1 MKRSSSAG
9 RSPVQRLPVNHRRHK
24 VAPEARKRVATA
36 ECEYPVTIEKIS
48 VPRTEFEELR
58 KKCASLEQCFKD
70 ATRDGAYRR
79 EFVSP
84 ATSVTA
90 GSSVGTATMQ
100 STENTDDEASTGE
113 GRILHDPDGTARYL
127 GSTSGATFLDA
138 LKEFMRTVF
147 PIAWPN
153 FQGPEGTF
161 LNSLGFVQT
170 HDSRPLPQHDGVVP
184 TYLPDQADM
193 ETMVA
198 QLKYFIQDGNGE
210 YASGGIFYW
219 GDLDPTGLEENHL
232 HTAMNP
238 RTVRYL
244 GLFNAAFAMTCHL
257 ETPTEVRS
265 KGIQLGEPYFMR
277 ARFWLGNP
285 LETTNY
291 TPDDLPALAM
301 MSMYLIEVNRRDT
314 AYLYVS
320 IGMHLAIMRGV
331 HRGFGVDEH
340 GKRAFW
346 TLYVLDR
353 WLSCLMGRP
362 PTIQDEAI
370 QLLPPSDFSGMPP
383 AIGLR
388 AHVELSKIC
397 GYIVCNTYRIAPWER
412 GTISTSAL
420 VDNAL
425 TQLSGWLA
433 NLPPELQMGRDT
445 RSNDRAC
452 CELHMTYNQL
462 LILTVR
468 PIFFM
473 AVKKAVADRYTERTW
488 NLENHAQLS
497 RIRQCIEAAR
507 ANLRLGRWI
516 RDSTISHKLL
526 TCNLHNIFN
535 AATILL
541 LNQLL
546 FDSLGESQDLR
557 DIWFAIECFEAEG
570 RGENNYAKD
579 CTRVLKDL
587 DALVKRMRDQTFEDR
602 SQVRNSQF
610 ATPQTQLTAT
620 TAYDVG
626 FILNP
631 EVPPNILPNQH
642 NLPGTIYNEL
652 SNWIDH
658 DDLQLYND
666 PLFL

>member
-1 MKRSSSAG
+1 
-9 RSPVQRLPVNHRRHK
+9 
-24 VAPEARKRVATA
+24 
-36 ECEYPVTIEKIS
+36 
-48 VPRTEFEELR
+48 
-58 KKCASLEQCFKD
+58 
-70 ATRDGAYRR
+70 
-79 EFVSP
+79 
-84 ATSVTA
+84 
-90 GSSVGTATMQ
+90 
-100 STENTDDEASTGE
+100 
-113 GRILHDPDGTARYL
+113 
-127 GSTSGATFLDA
+127 
-138 LKEFMRTVF
+138 
-147 PIAWPN
+147 
-153 FQGPEGTF
+153 
-161 LNSLGFVQT
+161 
-170 HDSRPLPQHDGVVP
+170 
-184 TYLPDQADM
+184 
-193 ETMVA
+193 
-198 QLKYFIQDGNGE
+198 
-210 YASGGIFYW
+210 
-219 GDLDPTGLEENHL
+219 
-232 HTAMNP
+232 
-238 RTVRYL
+238 
-244 GLFNAAFAMTCHL
+244 
-257 ETPTEVRS
+257 
-265 KGIQLGEPYFMR
+265 
-277 ARFWLGNP
+277 
-285 LETTNY
+285 
-291 TPDDLPALAM
+291 
-301 MSMYLIEVNRRDT
+301 
-314 AYLYVS
+314 
-320 IGMHLAIMRGV
+320 
-331 HRGFGVDEH
+331 
-340 GKRAFW
+340 
-346 TLYVLDR
+346 
-353 WLSCLMGRP
+353 
-362 PTIQDEAI
+362 
-370 QLLPPSDFSGMPP
+370 
-383 AIGLR
+383 
-388 AHVELSKIC
+388 
-397 GYIVCNTYRIAPWER
+397 
-412 GTISTSAL
+412 
-420 VDNAL
+420 
-425 TQLSGWLA
+425 
-433 NLPPELQMGRDT
+433 
-445 RSNDRAC
+445 
-452 CELHMTYNQL
+452 
-462 LILTVR
+462 
-468 PIFFM
+468 M